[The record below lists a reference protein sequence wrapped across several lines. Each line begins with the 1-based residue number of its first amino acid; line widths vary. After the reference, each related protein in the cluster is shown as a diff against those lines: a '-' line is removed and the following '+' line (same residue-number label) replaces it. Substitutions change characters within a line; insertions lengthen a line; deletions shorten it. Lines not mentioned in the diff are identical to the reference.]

1 MKIRKLAA
9 IPALALAASA
19 FIIVPNASAATTPDM
34 IQLSCNN
41 AVYQGTHGTIIVRET
56 GRWLVW
62 YITMEP
68 STLNIG
74 LWKVV
79 LTLNGKVVQRYTR
92 VNGTAQGPHA
102 SVLSQRS
109 GQIFVVAAV
118 LESAAEG
125 TFYSVPNA
133 CRTSL

>member
-1 MKIRKLAA
+1 
-9 IPALALAASA
+9 
-19 FIIVPNASAATTPDM
+19 
-34 IQLSCNN
+34 
-41 AVYQGTHGTIIVRET
+41 
-56 GRWLVW
+56 
-62 YITMEP
+62 MEP

-79 LTLNGKVVQRYTR
+79 LTLNGKVVQRCTR
-92 VNGTAQGPHA
+92 VNGTVQGPHA
-102 SVLSQRS
+102 GVLRQRS

-125 TFYSVPNA
+125 IFYSVPNS